1 MLTMPD
7 PEIIKSRH
15 SGTFTKD
22 GVTVEVCIYR
32 LANTRWTLEVVDC
45 EGTSTAWDD
54 EFETDDAALAEFL
67 SSVAAGMVEYQP
79 AASKR
84 VNRSGRQPFASP
96 RLHQ

>member
-1 MLTMPD
+1 MAD

-32 LANTRWTLEVVDC
+32 LANTNWSLEVVDR
-45 EGTSTAWDD
+45 EGTSTVWDD
-54 EFETDDAALAEFL
+54 EFATDDAAHAEFL
-67 SSVAAGMVEYQP
+67 SSVEVGMVEYQP

-84 VNRSGRQPFASP
+84 VN
-96 RLHQ
+96 